1 MRSASRSAS
10 WEAWISSIA
19 LRRSATSVSRALNTF
34 SSADTAL
41 ARAGLRLGLGLGLGF
56 RGLGDGDGALLLGQL
71 QGLAALDLQ
80 ALDLLLLVDA
90 VALQL
95 EIGRDARALDLMAG
109 GDLGLLR
116 LLLLLG
122 ALARDLGALPGPAH
136 LQRPL
141 MIEPGRFARLV
152 DDQGLLLRLQI
163 LVPDLDH
170 RVLLDVVADLLAP
183 LDLLGELGQALG
195 VEGVGGVEELHIGL
209 VEAGEGHRLQLQP
222 VLQQILGRRLL
233 HPLHIFAALLMHLL
247 HAHLGGDGAQRI
259 DELALH
265 QLAEGLG
272 MHGALAQGLGGIG
285 DGVGRRL
292 DAEIELGDDIDPHP
306 VLGDERPLAP
316 ALHLQAQRV
325 HIDRDHLV
333 DDRQHEGAAV
343 HHHLLA
349 AEAGAHE
356 GHLLGGPAIE
366 PVHQIDDDGDDDRQD
381 DDRHDDGC
389 DGRHGLLPVRARPQ
403 PRPISLNLRVCAV
416 RAISVG
422 RRSMLEAP

>member
-1 MRSASRSAS
+1 
-10 WEAWISSIA
+10 
-19 LRRSATSVSRALNTF
+19 
-34 SSADTAL
+34 
-41 ARAGLRLGLGLGLGF
+41 
-56 RGLGDGDGALLLGQL
+56 LGDGDGALLLRQF
-71 QGLAALDLQ
+71 QGLAPLDFQ
-80 ALDLLLLVDA
+80 ALDLLLLMDA
-90 VALQL
+90 VALQG
-95 EIGRDARALDLMAG
+95 EVRRDARALDLVPG
-109 GDLGLLR
+109 GDLGLLG

-122 ALARDLGALPGPAH
+122 ALARQLGPLPRPAGLEH
-136 LQRPL
+136 LL
-141 MIEPGRFARLV
+141 MLQPRRLARLV
-152 DDQGLLLRLQI
+152 DDEGLLLRFQI

-183 LDLLGELGQALG
+183 LDLFGELGQALG
-195 VEGVGGVEELHIGL
+195 VEGVGRVEELHIGL
-209 VEAGEGHRLQLQP
+209 VQAGQRHRLQLQT

-272 MHGALAQGLGGIG
+272 MHGALAQSLGGIG
-285 DGVGRRL
+285 DGIGRRL
-292 DAEIELGDDIDPHP
+292 DAEVELGDHIDPHP
-306 VLGDERPLAP
+306 VLGDEGALAP

-325 HIDRDHLV
+325 HIDRDHLM
-333 DDRQHEGAAV
+333 DDGQHEGAAV

-349 AEAGAHE
+349 AEAGTHE

-381 DDRHDDGC
+381 DDRHDEGC

-416 RAISVG
+416 SAISVG